1 MEGII
6 WLFLAL
12 TVALVAVGIL
22 RAGRHRPS
30 GIISPRH
37 CSICQTPMSLRRV
50 SIFHSLTFRG
60 IWMCPHCGTRIK
72 WRKGVTGTVT

>member
-22 RAGRHRPS
+22 RAGRRRPS
-30 GIISPRH
+30 GINSPRH
-37 CSICQTPMSLRRV
+37 C
-50 SIFHSLTFRG
+50 
-60 IWMCPHCGTRIK
+60 
-72 WRKGVTGTVT
+72 